1 MGGSHPLNTMTRHLY
16 LKTTDIDHAKQIYQD
31 ALVDIIKTPKVES
44 LSTDNAYGR
53 VVAKAIYAKRSSPFY
68 PSAAMDGLM
77 IDAKKTIGAN
87 EHHPLLLDPND
98 YVEIDTGDPV
108 LDPYDAVIMAEDC
121 IKTDKGIQIIK
132 THVPWENVRP
142 IGEDIVEGEL
152 LFSVNHVLRP
162 MDISVLMAAGQLK
175 IEVFKQ
181 VKLALIP
188 TGTEIIEA
196 HAKPQLGDIIESNS
210 YLFKGM
216 ALEAKADVMRFPILK
231 DDYDL
236 IVRTLDQAAHDYD
249 VICINAGS
257 SAGREDFTSKAI
269 QSLGEV
275 YVHGLAIKPGKPA
288 ILGRIRNTPVIG
300 IPGFPVS
307 AHIVFSEF
315 VVPLLYQLNHLP
327 QAKITY
333 VEAISTKR
341 IVSSLKYKEF
351 IRVKL
356 GQVNGRTVASP
367 LARGAGVMMSVV
379 RSDGYAL
386 IDQNSEGIEMN
397 ENVMVRLNPG
407 QHNFDQSLVMI
418 GSHDMMIDVA
428 QDFLA
433 QHSPEHFISSSHVGS
448 FGGLMALKRKECH
461 LAPVHLLGS
470 DGKYN
475 REALLQLFK
484 PDEVVLIKGIQ
495 RIQGFLVAQG
505 NPLKIHGIEDLPR
518 IHYVNRQRGAGTRV
532 LLDHLLKEHKLD
544 PTSIKGYDHELS
556 THLAVASAIQNNTA
570 DCGLGIYSA
579 SKTMGCDFIEI
590 GEEAY
595 DFACRIEDLSHPAVV
610 RFIEV
615 LKDPRFQATVL
626 TLGGYRFEQAGEVVH
641 FGR

>member
-1 MGGSHPLNTMTRHLY
+1 MTRHLY
-16 LKTTDIDHAKQIYQD
+16 LKTTDIDEAKRIYQD
-31 ALVDIIKTPKVES
+31 ALTDILKTPKTEMIP
-44 LSTDNAYGR
+44 TEKAYGR

-68 PSAAMDGLM
+68 PSAAMDGIM
-77 IDAKKTIGAN
+77 IDAKKTLGAN
-87 EHHPLLLDPND
+87 EHHPLMLDPSD

-121 IKTDKGIQIIK
+121 IKTEDGIQIIK
-132 THVPWENVRP
+132 AHVPWENVRP

-152 LFSVNHVLRP
+152 LFTVNHALRP
-162 MDISVLMAAGQLK
+162 MDISVLMAAGQLE
-175 IEVFKQ
+175 IEVFKK
-181 VKLALIP
+181 VRLAIIP

-196 HAKPQLGDIIESNS
+196 HANPQLGDIIESNS

-216 ALEAKADVMRFPILK
+216 ALEANAEVERFPILK

-236 IVRTLDQAAHDYD
+236 IVDTLDKAANDYD
-249 VICINAGS
+249 IICINAGS

-288 ILGRIRNTPVIG
+288 ILGRIRSTPVIG

-315 VVPLLYQLNHLP
+315 VVPLLYQLNHCP
-327 QAKITY
+327 QVKVEY

-341 IVSSLKYKEF
+341 IVSSLKYKEY

-356 GQVNGRTVASP
+356 GQVDDRIVASP
-367 LARGAGVMMSVV
+367 LPRGAGVMMSVV

-397 ENVMVRLNPG
+397 EKVMVRLNPG
-407 QHNFDQSLVMI
+407 QHNFNQSLVMI

-461 LAPVHLLGS
+461 LAPIHLLGS
-470 DGKYN
+470 DGFYN

-484 PDEVVLIKGIQ
+484 PNEIVLIKGIQ
-495 RIQGFLVAQG
+495 RIQGLLVAKG
-505 NPLKIHGIEDLPR
+505 NPLNIQGIEDLSR
-518 IHYVNRQRGAGTRV
+518 VHYVNRQRGAGTRV
-532 LLDHLLKEHKLD
+532 LLDHLLKEKKID
-544 PTSIKGYDHELS
+544 PSTIKGYEHELS
-556 THLAVASAIQNNTA
+556 THLAVASAIQNKSA
-570 DCGLGIYSA
+570 DCGMGVYSA
-579 SKTMGCDFIEI
+579 AQAMGCDFIEI

-595 DFACRIEDLSHPAVV
+595 DFACHIEHLNHPSIL

-615 LKDPRFQATVL
+615 LKDPEFQASVL
-626 TLGGYRFEQAGEVVH
+626 ALGGYRFEQAGEVIT
-641 FGR
+641 FE

>member
-1 MGGSHPLNTMTRHLY
+1 MTRHLY
-16 LKTTDIDHAKQIYQD
+16 LKTTDIDEAKRIYQA
-31 ALVDIIKTPKVES
+31 ALADIVKTTKTEIIPTE
-44 LSTDNAYGR
+44 TAYGR

-68 PSAAMDGLM
+68 PSAAMDGIM
-77 IDAKKTIGAN
+77 IDAKKTLGAN
-87 EHHPLLLDPND
+87 EHHPLLLNPSD

-121 IKTDKGIQIIK
+121 IKTEVGIQIIK

-152 LFSVNHVLRP
+152 LFTVNHILRP
-162 MDISVLMAAGQLK
+162 MDISVLMAAGQLE
-175 IEVFKQ
+175 IEVFKRI
-181 VKLALIP
+181 KLAILP
-188 TGTEIIEA
+188 TGTEIVEA
-196 HAKPQLGDIIESNS
+196 HADPKLGDIIESNS

-216 ALEAKADVMRFPILK
+216 ALEAKADVERFPILM

-236 IVRTLDQAAHDYD
+236 IVQTLDKAAHEFD

-288 ILGRIRNTPVIG
+288 ILGRIRSTPVIG

-327 QAKITY
+327 QPKVEH

-341 IVSSLKYKEF
+341 IVSSLKYKEY

-356 GQVNGRTVASP
+356 GQVNDRIVASP

-397 ENVMVRLNPG
+397 EKVLVRLNSG
-407 QHNFDQSLVMI
+407 QHSFNQSLVMI

-461 LAPVHLLGS
+461 LAPMHLLGS
-470 DGKYN
+470 DGVYN

-484 PDEVVLIKGIQ
+484 ADEVVLIKGVQ
-495 RIQGFLVAQG
+495 RIQGLLVAKG
-505 NPLKIHGIEDLPR
+505 NPLNIKGIEDLPR

-532 LLDHLLKEHKLD
+532 LLDHLLKEHKID
-544 PTSIKGYDHELS
+544 PTSIKGYEHELS
-556 THLAVASAIQNNTA
+556 THLAVASAIQNKSA
-570 DCGLGIYSA
+570 DCGMGVYSA
-579 SKTMGCDFIEI
+579 AQTMGCDFIEI

-595 DFACRIEDLSHPAVV
+595 DFACRIEDLKHPSIM
-610 RFIEV
+610 RFIDV
-615 LKDPRFQATVL
+615 LKNSEFQASVRA
-626 TLGGYRFEQAGEVVH
+626 LGGYRFDQAGEVEH

>member
-1 MGGSHPLNTMTRHLY
+1 MTRHLY
-16 LKTTDIDHAKQIYQD
+16 LKTTDIDEAKRIYQN
-31 ALVDIIKTPKVES
+31 ALADILKTQKIETIPTEK
-44 LSTDNAYGR
+44 AYGR

-68 PSAAMDGLM
+68 PSAAMDGIM
-77 IDAKKTIGAN
+77 IDAKKTRGAN
-87 EHHPLLLDPND
+87 EHHPIVLDPLD

-108 LDPYDAVIMAEDC
+108 MDPYDAVIMAEDC
-121 IKTDKGIQIIK
+121 IKTDQGIQIIK
-132 THVPWENVRP
+132 AHVPWENVRP

-152 LFSVNHVLRP
+152 LFTVNHVLRP
-162 MDISVLMAAGQLK
+162 MDISVLMAAGQLDV
-175 IEVFKQ
+175 EVFKH
-181 VKLALIP
+181 VRLAIIP
-188 TGTEIIEA
+188 TGTEIVEA
-196 HAKPQLGDIIESNS
+196 HADPKLGDIIESNS

-216 ALEAKADVMRFPILK
+216 ALEAQASVERFPILK

-236 IVRTLDQAAHDYD
+236 IVNTLDKAADEYD

-288 ILGRIRNTPVIG
+288 ILGRIRSTPVIG

-327 QAKITY
+327 QAKVDY

-341 IVSSLKYKEF
+341 VVSSLKYKEY

-356 GQVNGRTVASP
+356 GQVDDRIVASP

-397 ENVMVRLNPG
+397 EKVLVRLNPG
-407 QHNFDQSLVMI
+407 HHDFKQSLVMI

-428 QDFLA
+428 QNFLA

-461 LAPVHLLGS
+461 LAPIHLLGS
-470 DGKYN
+470 DGIYN
-475 REALLQLFK
+475 QEALLQLFK
-484 PDEVVLIKGIQ
+484 ADEVVLIKGVQ
-495 RIQGFLVAQG
+495 RIQGLLVAKG
-505 NPLKIHGIEDLPR
+505 NPLNIKSIEDLPR

-532 LLDHLLKEHKLD
+532 LLDHLLKEKKID
-544 PTSIKGYDHELS
+544 PNSIKGYEHELS
-556 THLAVASAIQNNTA
+556 THLAVASAIQNKSA
-570 DCGLGIYSA
+570 DCGMGVYSA
-579 SKTMGCDFIEI
+579 AQTMGCDFIEI

-595 DFACRIEDLSHPAVV
+595 DFACRVEDLNHPSIL
-610 RFIEV
+610 RFIQV
-615 LKDPRFQATVL
+615 LKNPEFQVSVMA
-626 TLGGYRFEQAGEVVH
+626 LGGYRFDQAGEVVH

>member
-1 MGGSHPLNTMTRHLY
+1 MTRHLY
-16 LKTTDIDHAKQIYQD
+16 LKTVDIDEAKRIYQN
-31 ALVDIIKTPKVES
+31 ALVDILKKSKIETIPTE
-44 LSTDNAYGR
+44 LAYGR

-68 PSAAMDGLM
+68 PSAAMDGIM
-77 IDAKKTIGAN
+77 IDAKKTLGAN
-87 EHHPLLLDPND
+87 EHSPLKLDPKD

-121 IKTDKGIQIIK
+121 IKAEDGIQIIK
-132 THVPWENVRP
+132 AHVPWENVRP

-152 LFSVNHVLRP
+152 LFTVNHLLRP
-162 MDISVLMAAGQLK
+162 MDISVLMAAGQLE
-175 IEVFKQ
+175 IEVFKK
-181 VKLALIP
+181 VRLAIIP
-188 TGTEIIEA
+188 TGSEIVEA
-196 HAKPQLGDIIESNS
+196 HAHPQLGEIIESNS

-216 ALEAKADVMRFPILK
+216 ALEAQADVERFPILK

-236 IVRTLDQAAHDYD
+236 IVSTLDKAADKFD

-288 ILGRIRNTPVIG
+288 ILGRIRSTAVIG

-327 QAKITY
+327 QVKVEH

-341 IVSSLKYKEF
+341 IVSSLKYKEY

-356 GQVNGRTVASP
+356 GQVDDRIVASP

-397 ENVMVRLNPG
+397 EKVLVRLNPG
-407 QHNFDQSLVMI
+407 QHNFNQSLVMI

-461 LAPVHLLGS
+461 LAPIHLLGS
-470 DGKYN
+470 DGVYN

-484 PDEVVLIKGIQ
+484 PNEVVLIKGIQ
-495 RIQGFLVAQG
+495 RIQGLLVAQG
-505 NPLKIHGIEDLPR
+505 NPLNIQGIDDLSR
-518 IHYVNRQRGAGTRV
+518 VHYVNRQRGAGTRV
-532 LLDHLLKEHKLD
+532 LLDHLLKEKHID
-544 PTSIKGYDHELS
+544 PKSIKGYQHELS
-556 THLAVASAIQNNTA
+556 THLAVASAIQNKSA
-570 DCGLGIYSA
+570 DCGMGVYSA
-579 SKTMGCDFIEI
+579 AQTMGCDFIEI

-595 DFACRIEDLSHPAVV
+595 DFACRIEHLNHSSVQ
-610 RFIEV
+610 RFIQV
-615 LKDPRFQATVL
+615 LQNPEFQASVL
-626 TLGGYRFEQAGEVVH
+626 ALGGYRFDQAGEVIS
-641 FGR
+641 FER

>member
-1 MGGSHPLNTMTRHLY
+1 MTRHLY
-16 LKTTDIDHAKQIYQD
+16 LKTTDIDEAKRIYQI
-31 ALVDIIKTPKVES
+31 ALADILKTLKIETIPTV
-44 LSTDNAYGR
+44 NAYGR
-53 VVAKAIYAKRSSPFY
+53 VVASAIYAKRSSPFY
-68 PSAAMDGLM
+68 PSAAMDGIM
-77 IDAKKTIGAN
+77 IDAKKTVEAN
-87 EHHPLLLDPND
+87 EQHPLLLNSAD

-121 IKTDKGIQIIK
+121 IKTEKGIQIIK
-132 THVPWENVRP
+132 AHVPWENVRP

-152 LFSVNHVLRP
+152 LFTVNHVLRP
-162 MDISVLMAAGQLK
+162 MDISVLMAAGQLHL
-175 IEVFKQ
+175 EVFKR
-181 VKLALIP
+181 VRLAIIP

-196 HAKPQLGDIIESNS
+196 YEHPQLGDVIESNS

-216 ALEAKADVMRFPILK
+216 ALEAHADVERLPILK

-236 IVRTLDQAAHDYD
+236 IVDALDKAANNFD

-257 SAGREDFTSKAI
+257 SAGREDYTAIAI
-269 QSLGEV
+269 QSLGEIF
-275 YVHGLAIKPGKPA
+275 VHGLAIKPGKPA
-288 ILGRIRNTPVIG
+288 ILGRIRSTPVIG

-327 QAKITY
+327 QVKTEH

-341 IVSSLKYKEF
+341 IVSSLKYKEY

-356 GQVNGRTVASP
+356 GQVDDRIVASP

-397 ENVMVRLNPG
+397 EKVMVRLNPG
-407 QHNFDQSLVMI
+407 QHRFNQSLVMI
-418 GSHDMMIDVA
+418 GSHDMLIDVA

-433 QHSPEHFISSSHVGS
+433 QKHPEHFISSSHVGS

-461 LAPVHLLGS
+461 LSPIHLLGS
-470 DGKYN
+470 DGIYN
-475 REALLQLFK
+475 REVLLQLFK

-495 RIQGFLVAQG
+495 RIQGLLVAKG
-505 NPLKIHGIEDLPR
+505 NPLSIKGIEDLTR
-518 IHYVNRQRGAGTRV
+518 VHYVNRQRGAGTRV
-532 LLDHLLKEHKLD
+532 LLDHLLKEHAID
-544 PTSIKGYDHELS
+544 PTLIKGYDHELS
-556 THLAVASAIQNNTA
+556 THLAVASAIQNKSA
-570 DCGLGIYSA
+570 DCGMGVYSA
-579 SKTMGCDFIEI
+579 AQTMGCDFIEI

-595 DFACRIEDLSHPAVV
+595 DFACRIEHLNHPSVIQ
-610 RFIEV
+610 FIHV
-615 LKDPRFQATVL
+615 LKDSEFQFLVL
-626 TLGGYRFEQAGEVVH
+626 KLGGYRFDQAGEVIY
-641 FGR
+641 FDR

>member
-1 MGGSHPLNTMTRHLY
+1 MTRHLY
-16 LKTTDIDHAKQIYQD
+16 LKTTDIDEAKRIYQN
-31 ALVDIIKTPKVES
+31 ALEDILKTQKTE
-44 LSTDNAYGR
+44 TIQTENAYGR

-68 PSAAMDGLM
+68 PSAAMDGIM

-87 EHHPLLLDPND
+87 EHNPLMLDASD

-121 IKTDKGIQIIK
+121 IKTDQGIQIIK
-132 THVPWENVRP
+132 AHVPWENVRP

-152 LFSVNHVLRP
+152 LFTVNHVLRP
-162 MDISVLMAAGQLK
+162 MDISVLMAAGQLE
-175 IEVFKQ
+175 INVFKQ
-181 VKLALIP
+181 VRLAIIP
-188 TGTEIIEA
+188 TGTEIVEA
-196 HAKPQLGDIIESNS
+196 HANPQLGDIIESNS

-216 ALEAKADVMRFPILK
+216 ALEAKADVVRFPILK
-231 DDYDL
+231 DDYEL
-236 IVRTLDQAAHDYD
+236 IINTLDKAADDFD

-288 ILGRIRNTPVIG
+288 ILGRIRSTPVIG

-327 QAKITY
+327 LAKVEH

-341 IVSSLKYKEF
+341 IVSSLKYKEY

-356 GQVNGRTVASP
+356 GQVDDRIVASP

-397 ENVMVRLNPG
+397 EKVVVRLNPG
-407 QHNFDQSLVMI
+407 HHDFKQSLVMI

-428 QDFLA
+428 QDYLA

-461 LAPVHLLGS
+461 LAPIHLLGS
-470 DGKYN
+470 DGIYN
-475 REALLQLFK
+475 REALIQLFK
-484 PDEVVLIKGIQ
+484 TDEIVLIKGVQ
-495 RIQGFLVAQG
+495 RIQGLLVAKG
-505 NPLKIHGIEDLPR
+505 NPLNIKRVEDLTR

-532 LLDHLLKEHKLD
+532 LLDHLLKAKGID
-544 PTSIKGYDHELS
+544 PTSIKGYEHELS
-556 THLAVASAIQNNTA
+556 THLAVASAIQNRSA
-570 DCGLGIYSA
+570 DCGMGVYSA
-579 SKTMGCDFIEI
+579 AHTMGCDFIEI
-590 GEEAY
+590 AEEAY
-595 DFACRIEDLSHPAVV
+595 DFACRVEDLNHPSIL
-610 RFIEV
+610 RFIQV
-615 LKDPRFQATVL
+615 LKNPEFQASVL
-626 TLGGYRFEQAGEVVH
+626 ALGGYHFDQAGEVNY